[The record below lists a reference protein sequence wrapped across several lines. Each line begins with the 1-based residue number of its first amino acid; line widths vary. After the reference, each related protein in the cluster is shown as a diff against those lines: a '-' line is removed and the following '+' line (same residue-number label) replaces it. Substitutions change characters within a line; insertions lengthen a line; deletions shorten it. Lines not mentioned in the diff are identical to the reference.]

1 MLTRYALI
9 SLNANFTLWR
19 IASDARESYPM
30 SEVLSGRSLFCF
42 ARGVEVAT
50 SARVE
55 AAV

>member
-1 MLTRYALI
+1 M

-42 ARGVEVAT
+42 ARGLGVAT
-50 SARVE
+50 GATVK
-55 AAV
+55 ATA